1 MNEAVPL
8 YDPFS
13 ADYDRFVNWEERLAG
28 AGLAPAQGDR
38 KGSPLRPDLN
48 TPNFNVR

>member
-13 ADYDRFVNWEERLAG
+13 ADYDRFVNWEERLAVELPYGLVG
-28 AGLAPAQGDR
+28 AGLAPAQGDC
-38 KGSPLRPDLN
+38 KGSPLHWI
-48 TPNFNVR
+48 